1 VDNGPSN
8 NLYTS
13 EQSQVAQQR
22 NADGDSKRSTV
33 ASRYAARQQAYK
45 EKAERAAERRQAAQQ
60 KKDESARKKAERAR
74 KEAERASTVASR
86 YAARQQAYKEKAD
99 RAAQLLE
106 RQSRELMLHY
116 SDEGIL
122 RLMRTKPA
130 KIEAIEDIKE
140 LLSDIERLLL
150 HVIDSSGY
158 GIKGWNGI
166 RYGMTSS
173 KIARLK
179 LHRDDLKERRDELLE
194 EARQN
199 DLAKSRAQQAAMRFA
214 RAGQDTTLASALWHA
229 LETTPSTVGY
239 VYLRRWSMPD
249 GSAWYKVGI
258 TNDSARRE
266 AEQNVLPVAAET
278 IVCVDVGSMDRAR
291 AIESVVHQVLKE
303 QQITDANNRELFH
316 LSDQQASAVKAIL
329 ERLE

>member
-1 VDNGPSN
+1 VDNDPSKN
-8 NLYTS
+8 RYTS

-60 KKDESARKKAERAR
+60 KKDESA
-74 KEAERASTVASR
+74 STVANR
-86 YAARQQAYKEKAD
+86 YAARQQAYKEKAE

-106 RQSRELMLHY
+106 RQSRELMTRY

-130 KIEAIEDIKE
+130 KIKAIEDIKE
-140 LLSDIERLLL
+140 VLSDVDRLLL
-150 HVIDSSGY
+150 HVIDSSSY

-166 RYGMTSS
+166 RCGMTSS

-179 LHRDDLKERRDELLE
+179 LLRDDLKERRDELLE

-199 DLAKSRAQQAAMRFA
+199 DLAKSRAQQAARRFA
-214 RAGQDTTLASALWHA
+214 RAGQDSTLASALWHA

-278 IVCVDVGSMDRAR
+278 IICVDVGSMDRAR

-316 LSDQQASAVKAIL
+316 LSDQQASAVKAVL